1 MSDITRRKFGQA
13 TLATLSVGATGLL
26 ASAPARASG
35 FPEREITMVVNFGP
49 GGVTDLMSR
58 ALARGMEA
66 KLGKPIVV
74 TNRPGALG
82 TLGPAYVAKQRADG
96 YTLATVSASATT
108 ITPHLMDVAFKPSD
122 LQFIAGYGINRYGLV
137 VRADSPLKTVDDVV
151 KAAKG
156 SKSMLFGSPSMPN
169 SLILF
174 LLGKMT
180 GGKFE
185 LVQYKSGPEAAAAL
199 MGSQVDLIVPNPPD
213 VMSHIKSGRLRL
225 LASASTARWPE
236 FPDVPT
242 LRESGY
248 DVAYDAWVGL
258 AAPAGTPADVV
269 ARLQSAAQ
277 FAVQDPQTRQAYANL
292 GAEAAFMPGAE
303 YTQFLARERV
313 QMKQLIQDVGVL
325 KVN

>member
-1 MSDITRRKFGQA
+1 MSKITRRHFSQSA
-13 TLATLSVGATGLL
+13 IAALAAGPAGLL
-26 ASAPARASG
+26 GSASARAAG
-35 FPEREITMVVNFGP
+35 FPEREITMVVNFGA

-66 KLGKPIVV
+66 KLGKTVVV

-82 TLGPAYVAKQRADG
+82 TLGPAYVAKQRPDG

-108 ITPHLMDVAFKPSD
+108 ITPHLMDVAFKASD
-122 LQFIAGYGINRYGLV
+122 LHFIAGYGISRYGLV

-151 KAAKG
+151 RAAKG

-225 LASASTARWPE
+225 LASASSARWPE

-242 LRESGY
+242 LKESGY
-248 DVAYDAWVGL
+248 NVAYDAWVGL

-269 ARLQSAAQ
+269 AQLQSA
-277 FAVQDPQTRQAYANL
+277 VQAAMRDPQTRQAYANV

-303 YTQFLARERV
+303 YTELLERERA
-313 QMKQLIQDVGVL
+313 QMKQLIADVGVQ

>member
-1 MSDITRRKFGQA
+1 MNGITRRGFGLRAFAALSAPA
-13 TLATLSVGATGLL
+13 TLL
-26 ASAPARASG
+26 AGAPARAAAY
-35 FPEREITMVVNFGP
+35 PERDITMVVNFGA

-58 ALARGMEA
+58 ALARSMEGT
-66 KLGKPIVV
+66 LGRTVVV

-82 TLGPAYVAKQRADG
+82 TLGPAFVAKQKPDG
-96 YTLATVSASATT
+96 YTLGTVSASATT

-137 VRADSPLKTVDDVV
+137 VRADSPLKTVDDLV

-180 GGKFE
+180 GGRFE

-199 MGSQVDLIVPNPPD
+199 IGSQVDVIVPNPPD

-225 LASASTARWPE
+225 LASASSARWPE

-242 LRESGY
+242 LKETGY
-248 DVAYDAWVGL
+248 NVAYDAWVGL

-269 ARLQSAAQ
+269 ARLQSA
-277 FAVQDPQTRQAYANL
+277 VQAAIRDPQSRQAYANV

-303 YTQFLARERV
+303 YTDFLARERA
-313 QMKQLIQDVGVL
+313 QMKQLIQDVGVQ